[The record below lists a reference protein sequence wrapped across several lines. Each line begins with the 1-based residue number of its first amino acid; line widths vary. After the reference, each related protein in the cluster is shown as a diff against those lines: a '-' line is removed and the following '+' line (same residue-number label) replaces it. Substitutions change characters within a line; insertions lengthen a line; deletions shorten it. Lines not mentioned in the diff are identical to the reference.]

1 MKGNKNPKM
10 YLFCLS
16 VKERNKRVMDRN
28 DELEQSNRDLQAEM
42 DGCARREQ
50 EHLEFTKNISEKN
63 SSLQS
68 ENTTLTAKV
77 SYMVTCEVKAT

>member
-1 MKGNKNPKM
+1 
-10 YLFCLS
+10 
-16 VKERNKRVMDRN
+16 MDRN

-42 DGCARREQ
+42 DECARREQ

-77 SYMVTCEVKAT
+77 CYI